1 MINEKIEAL
10 ANVLANTL
18 KELEVD
24 INRCFLVDALY
35 ETLAEAKA

>member
-1 MINEKIEAL
+1 MINEKIETL
-10 ANVLANTL
+10 ADVLANTL

-24 INRCFLVDALY
+24 INRCSLVDALY